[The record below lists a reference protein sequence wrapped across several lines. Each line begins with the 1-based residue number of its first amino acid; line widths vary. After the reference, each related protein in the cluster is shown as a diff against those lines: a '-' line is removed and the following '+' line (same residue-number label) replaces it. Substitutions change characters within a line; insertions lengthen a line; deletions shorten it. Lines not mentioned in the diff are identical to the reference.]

1 MLCFTLPQ
9 VHLSTFHHSKHPE
22 TVYINHSL
30 VSYIDEIAAPKT
42 PFKNLGNF
50 TNGETLL
57 QLKLMEINSTF
68 NLANPKIYQG
78 DILASMTSVITERPP
93 CGVIVFE
100 NVHTLPMLQFLY
112 ILCSVYTTVQ
122 LYNPILNYSA
132 HERFVICTG
141 FKQHVRLPDPPYSF
155 IPHQY
160 FLLKVEELNAI
171 FGQQQLE
178 NLRTDKGDAL
188 CAEWRSR
195 FYKFKK

>member
-9 VHLSTFHHSKHPE
+9 VQLSSFHHSTHPE
-22 TVYINHSL
+22 TVYINQSL
-30 VSYIDEIAAPKT
+30 VAYLEGIAVPKT
-42 PFKNLGNF
+42 PFKNLSTF
-50 TNGETLL
+50 TNGEPLL
-57 QLKLMEINSTF
+57 HLKLMEINNTF
-68 NLANPKIYQG
+68 NLVNPEVYQG
-78 DILASMTSVITERPP
+78 DLRAALTSVMTDQPP
-93 CGVIVFE
+93 CGVIVFK
-100 NVHTLPMLQFLY
+100 NVHTLPTLQFLY
-112 ILCSVYTTVQ
+112 ILCSAYTTVQ
-122 LYNPILNYSA
+122 LYNPILNYNE

-141 FKQHVRLPDPPYSF
+141 FKRHIKLPDPPYSF

-188 CAEWRSR
+188 CAEWKAR

>member
-9 VHLSTFHHSKHPE
+9 VHLPPFHHSAHPE
-22 TVYINHSL
+22 TVYINQSL
-30 VSYIDEIAAPKT
+30 VSYIEGIAAPKT
-42 PFKNLGNF
+42 PFKNITSF
-50 TNGETLL
+50 TNGESLL
-57 QLKLMEINSTF
+57 QLKMMEITNTF
-68 NLANPKIYQG
+68 NLVNAEVYQG
-78 DILASMTSVITERPP
+78 DILSSVTSIIADRPQ

-100 NVHTLPMLQFLY
+100 NVHTLPMLQLLY

-122 LYNPILNYSA
+122 LYNPVLNYSE

-141 FKQHVRLPDPPYSF
+141 FKRHVKLPDPPYSF

-178 NLRTDKGDAL
+178 NLRTDKGDVM
-188 CAEWRSR
+188 CAEWKAR